1 MSAPGTQAAS
11 SMENQEDKE
20 KSLMV
25 RETEAVPER
34 PLDIERLRRCIIEF
48 VHENFLEV
56 VFWQMQTANKD
67 FDEMLGVQAVVLLS
81 KMDEKERGVL
91 LMELVTIVHEASPQW
106 RQEYERVVD
115 AILYYAHA
123 AGVLSINMCVEG
135 LALTADFTLRTI
147 MDPQKWS
154 FIEENIP
161 LMDYK
166 GILLKILDPD
176 LNVIPP
182 IFTLTELSRGILKRA
197 YMFPRLAHRLSELIM
212 YFRAVAELSYVIGRC
227 FLFPLPAHPSFA
239 ASAASCR
246 IDHLTTQ
253 ISHRAPYLPYKAEL
267 RAPQTYLL
275 YTVIRQP
282 HGKEVLSGL
291 LRQVTHGRT
300 QWDEILSVLIS
311 ETMAE
316 VRRFLLVY
324 VSCCSLNGQA
334 SSEHYC
340 INSLVF
346 WQMQTANKDLDEML
360 GVQAVVLLSKM
371 DEKER
376 GVLLMELV
384 TIVHEASP
392 QWRQEY
398 ERVVD
403 AILYYAHAAGV
414 LSINMCVEGLALTAD
429 FTLRTIMDP
438 QKWSF
443 IEENIPLMDYKGVRS
458 LFKCLIYQQFN
469 SIPAQLSPEQRRQ
482 LLPAERF
489 CFQILL
495 KILDPDLNVIPP
507 IFTLTELSRGILKRA
522 YMFPRLAH
530 RLSELI
536 MYFRAVAE
544 LSYVIGRCFLFPLP
558 AHPSFAASAA
568 SCRIDHLTT
577 QIRNLSRLL
586 SLLSNVLV
594 KTGYRRAR
602 DEVMWIM
609 LQIAGTFQ
617 PHLQKEQVEE
627 MARLY
632 NLLFNDDVVW
642 TGASDHPSQLVRF
655 LAAACMWNI
664 LDGSEGLPP
673 PSECLANQIEFVR
686 SNNGPPDEA
695 MQAVLDN
702 AFRHESPTSRSVHA
716 IFQQRLDGQ
725 PTDEPHILPYGRAAN
740 NKLDA
745 FDMQFLDALT
755 LRAKINLL
763 ISTCFVSL
771 HKVDRLPSPAC
782 VETCARILTSIEFDY
797 GLTNFIAILNRSI
810 TAALS
815 PAPPDGLNH
824 KDQCYML
831 LDLLCYR
838 LPSIPM
844 NFRAAMSHSHDPTP
858 AGLRLCMTIHSAMAQ
873 QQVATNHL
881 LYSAMEH
888 TLMRQWAWNLLP
900 DTISLAHLFV
910 DNAFG
915 NTLLN
920 LNSWLVYNPMENTRM
935 GRLVVCPEIVRMLL
949 ITMMRAMK
957 IMGVESDPELMRI
970 NQVYTWA
977 PSQLSSL
984 PLAAQRTAITLEED
998 PVKAEAFQREVHTDF
1013 MQMRGQPE
1021 MSWMEYM
1028 SMPSRQPTI
1037 LCVIFRFLMESPPEH
1052 QMLQPVTY
1060 QILDRQTCREHVLA
1074 VNALTDYIISQ
1085 CSAEKNSEEFLPM
1098 IRVLNMMVFH
1108 WHVMTFDRLL
1118 LSLVLHPATDHASQ
1132 IAMVIVQALLNCTEI
1147 NERIDFYCRY
1157 IPRRDV
1163 DAPEHFRRLAEYHR
1177 KFPEMTFGEMA
1188 SRPPMM
1194 TEILD
1199 FTLARALE
1207 LQVDNIFSTILTTCG
1222 PIYKFHPYPIT
1233 FLYTILFCMHEQLG
1247 HHPRARQFVLAILC
1261 QGDQSSLT
1269 QSFIN
1274 DNHQRVYS
1282 FEELVY
1288 ELADRIITCSEFILT
1303 PPSYVAPDWRFAE
1316 YPPAAQALYLAC
1328 IELLASPH
1336 TPEHIVPAMINLL
1349 VSSRAQP
1356 PRPYLLLNAIA
1367 LLLTALP
1374 EAYCRVLQNEFLAV
1388 IDSGVLSEMTF
1399 EEIVFDEFEER
1410 QLLQMASRP
1419 LIVNVVAQAYWYH
1432 SNLSSL
1438 SKLISTFAGE
1448 VCSRAN
1454 TENDLWYALRL
1465 VVPLLQRCYDWR
1477 EKVKHEESLK
1487 VVSIL
1492 YTKIGDIT
1500 ERYGDILHGDELC
1513 DLLYYFKYMFVGDF
1527 LRKEA
1532 EAAFPRILYTKIG
1545 DITERYGDILHGD
1558 ELCDLLYYF
1567 KYMFVGDFLRKEAEA
1582 AFPRYWGDLSWRNAE
1597 KLLLLCEDGSFLVRD
1612 SHSDNHLF
1620 TISYKHE
1627 DRVLHSRV
1635 EISGQYAHLGGP
1647 LSLERSESVVE
1658 LLKHAVQ
1665 ISFTRERDILIHRRG
1680 AEAEASGIHLRYPL
1694 SRLQLLPR
1702 LQYLCRLKI
1711 RLLSRTEKLSTLPL
1725 PPSLIAYVSDPKFL
1739 IPNVKECL
1747 KVLEERRKMLGIT

>member
-1 MSAPGTQAAS
+1 
-11 SMENQEDKE
+11 
-20 KSLMV
+20 
-25 RETEAVPER
+25 
-34 PLDIERLRRCIIEF
+34 
-48 VHENFLEV
+48 
-56 VFWQMQTANKD
+56 
-67 FDEMLGVQAVVLLS
+67 
-81 KMDEKERGVL
+81 
-91 LMELVTIVHEASPQW
+91 
-106 RQEYERVVD
+106 
-115 AILYYAHA
+115 
-123 AGVLSINMCVEG
+123 
-135 LALTADFTLRTI
+135 
-147 MDPQKWS
+147 MDPQKWI

-166 GILLKILDPD
+166 GVRSLFKCLIYQQFNSIPAQLSPEQRRQLLPAERILLKILDPD

-227 FLFPLPAHPSFA
+227 FLFPLPAHPSFT

-282 HGKEVLSGL
+282 RGKEVLSGL

-316 VRRFLLVY
+316 VQKLPEEVEIPRY
-324 VSCCSLNGQA
+324 QWEN
-334 SSEHYC
+334 
-340 INSLVF
+340 
-346 WQMQTANKDLDEML
+346 
-360 GVQAVVLLSKM
+360 
-371 DEKER
+371 
-376 GVLLMELV
+376 LM
-384 TIVHEASP
+384 
-392 QWRQEY
+392 
-398 ERVVD
+398 
-403 AILYYAHAAGV
+403 
-414 LSINMCVEGLALTAD
+414 SI
-429 FTLRTIMDP
+429 
-438 QKWSF
+438 
-443 IEENIPLMDYKGVRS
+443 
-458 LFKCLIYQQFN
+458 
-469 SIPAQLSPEQRRQ
+469 
-482 LLPAERF
+482 
-489 CFQILL
+489 
-495 KILDPDLNVIPP
+495 
-507 IFTLTELSRGILKRA
+507 
-522 YMFPRLAH
+522 
-530 RLSELI
+530 I
-536 MYFRAVAE
+536 MYG
-544 LSYVIGRCFLFPLP
+544 I
-558 AHPSFAASAA
+558 
-568 SCRIDHLTT
+568 T
-577 QIRNLSRLL
+577 QKHINLSRLL

-617 PHLQKEQVEE
+617 QHLQKEQVEE

-673 PSECLANQIEFVR
+673 PSECLANQIEFIR
-686 SNNGPPDEA
+686 SNTGPPDEA

-702 AFRHESPTSRSVHA
+702 AFRHESPISRNVHA

-725 PTDEPHILPYGRAAN
+725 PTDELHLLPYGRAAN

-763 ISTCFVSL
+763 LSTCFVSL

-797 GLTNFIAILNRSI
+797 GLTNFITILNRSI

-815 PAPPDGLNH
+815 PAPADGLSL
-824 KDQCYML
+824 KDQCYIL
-831 LDLLCYR
+831 LDLLCYRPIYLFKITLVR

-844 NFRAAMSHSHDPTP
+844 NFRASLSHTHDPTP

-873 QQVATNHL
+873 QQVATNYG

-920 LNSWLVYNPMENTRM
+920 LNSWLVYNPMDNARA

-957 IMGVESDPELMRI
+957 IMGVESDAELMRI

-984 PLAAQRTAITLEED
+984 PLTAQRTAVTLEED
-998 PVKAEAFQREVHTDF
+998 TAKAEAFQREVHTDF

-1037 LCVIFRFLMESPPEH
+1037 LCVIFRYLIESPPEH
-1052 QMLQPVTY
+1052 QILSPVIY
-1060 QILDRQTCREHVLA
+1060 QILDRLTCREYVLA

-1098 IRVLNMMVFH
+1098 MIRVLNMMVFH
-1108 WHVMTFDRLL
+1108 RHVMTFDRLL

-1132 IAMVIVQALLNCTEI
+1132 IAMVIVQALFNCSEI
-1147 NERIDFYCRY
+1147 NERIDFYCRF

-1163 DAPEHFRRLAEYHR
+1163 DAPEHFRRLSEYHR
-1177 KFPEMTFGEMA
+1177 KFPEMTFAEMA
-1188 SRPPMM
+1188 NRPPMM
-1194 TEILD
+1194 AEMINPRAHYPIYYGSLIERLLPILD

-1288 ELADRIITCSEFILT
+1288 E

-1336 TPEHIVPAMINLL
+1336 SPEHIVPAMINLL

-1356 PRPYLLLNAIA
+1356 PRPYLMLNAIA

-1388 IDSGVLSEMTF
+1388 IDSGVLADMTF

-1432 SNLSSL
+1432 SNLTSL

-1487 VVSIL
+1487 VVSVL

-1532 EAAFPRILYTKIG
+1532 EAAFPRFPPRMRERLKFYTSFSSNKEKDEDCHAKMSTVNRPDLAKILKSRSNA
-1545 DITERYGDILHGD
+1545 TERS
-1558 ELCDLLYYF
+1558 
-1567 KYMFVGDFLRKEAEA
+1567 AETSVNKV
-1582 AFPRYWGDLSWRNAE
+1582 F
-1597 KLLLLCEDGSFLVRD
+1597 
-1612 SHSDNHLF
+1612 
-1620 TISYKHE
+1620 
-1627 DRVLHSRV
+1627 HSRV
-1635 EISGQYAHLGGP
+1635 EVSGQYVRLGGP
-1647 LSLERSESVVE
+1647 SSLERAESVVD
-1658 LLKHAVQ
+1658 LLKHAIQ
-1665 ISFTRERDILIHRRG
+1665 ISYSRERDILMHRRG
-1680 AEAEASGIHLRYPL
+1680 EEAEASEIRLQYPL
-1694 SRLQLLPR
+1694 SRLSLLPR

-1711 RLLSRTEKLSTLPL
+1711 RLTVRQDRISTLPL
-1725 PPSLIAYVSDPKFL
+1725 PPKLLAYVADPKFL
-1739 IPNVKECL
+1739 IPNIRECL
-1747 KVLEERRKMLGIT
+1747 RVLEERRENIIMMG

>member
-1 MSAPGTQAAS
+1 MSAPAAQPTS
-11 SMENQEDKE
+11 SAEGQEEKD
-20 KSLMV
+20 KSLLL
-25 RETEAVPER
+25 RESDAAPER

-67 FDEMLGVQAVVLLS
+67 FDEMLGVQAVVLLN

-91 LMELVTIVHEASPQW
+91 LMELVTIVHEASLQW

-147 MDPQKWS
+147 MDPQKWT

-166 GILLKILDPD
+166 G
-176 LNVIPP
+176 VR
-182 IFTLTELSRGILKRA
+182 S
-197 YMFPRLAHRLSELIM
+197 
-212 YFRAVAELSYVIGRC
+212 
-227 FLFPLPAHPSFA
+227 LFN
-239 ASAASCR
+239 
-246 IDHLTTQ
+246 
-253 ISHRAPYLPYKAEL
+253 HRAPYLPYKAEL

-282 HGKEVLSGL
+282 RGKEVLSGL

-316 VRRFLLVY
+316 VQKLPEEVEIPRY
-324 VSCCSLNGQA
+324 QWEN
-334 SSEHYC
+334 
-340 INSLVF
+340 
-346 WQMQTANKDLDEML
+346 
-360 GVQAVVLLSKM
+360 
-371 DEKER
+371 
-376 GVLLMELV
+376 LM
-384 TIVHEASP
+384 
-392 QWRQEY
+392 
-398 ERVVD
+398 
-403 AILYYAHAAGV
+403 
-414 LSINMCVEGLALTAD
+414 SI
-429 FTLRTIMDP
+429 
-438 QKWSF
+438 
-443 IEENIPLMDYKGVRS
+443 
-458 LFKCLIYQQFN
+458 
-469 SIPAQLSPEQRRQ
+469 
-482 LLPAERF
+482 
-489 CFQILL
+489 
-495 KILDPDLNVIPP
+495 
-507 IFTLTELSRGILKRA
+507 
-522 YMFPRLAH
+522 
-530 RLSELI
+530 I
-536 MYFRAVAE
+536 MYG
-544 LSYVIGRCFLFPLP
+544 I
-558 AHPSFAASAA
+558 
-568 SCRIDHLTT
+568 T
-577 QIRNLSRLL
+577 QKHINLSRLL

-632 NLLFNDDVVW
+632 NLLFSDDVVW

-673 PSECLANQIEFVR
+673 PSECLATQIEFVR
-686 SNNGPPDEA
+686 SNTGPPDEA

-702 AFRHESPTSRSVHA
+702 AFRHESPISRNVHA

-815 PAPPDGLNH
+815 PAPADGLNH

-844 NFRAAMSHSHDPTP
+844 NFRAAMSHTHDPTP

-873 QQVATNHL
+873 QHVASNHG

-920 LNSWLVYNPMENTRM
+920 LNSWLVYNPMDNSRA
-935 GRLVVCPEIVRMLL
+935 GRLVICPE
-949 ITMMRAMK
+949 
-957 IMGVESDPELMRI
+957 
-970 NQVYTWA
+970 
-977 PSQLSSL
+977 LSSL
-984 PLAAQRTAITLEED
+984 PLTAQRTAITLEED
-998 PVKAEAFQREVHTDF
+998 PAKAEAFQVLYFSLFQREVHTDF

-1037 LCVIFRFLMESPPEH
+1037 LCVIFRYLIESPPEH
-1052 QMLQPVTY
+1052 QMLSPVIY

-1098 IRVLNMMVFH
+1098 MIRVLNMMVFH
-1108 WHVMTFDRLL
+1108 RHVMTFDRLL

-1157 IPRRDV
+1157 IPKRDV

-1177 KFPEMTFGEMA
+1177 KFPEMTFAEMA
-1188 SRPPMM
+1188 NRPPMM
-1194 TEILD
+1194 AEMVNPRAHYPIYYGSLIERLLPILD

-1356 PRPYLLLNAIA
+1356 PRPYLMLNAIA

-1388 IDSGVLSEMTF
+1388 IDSGVLAEMTF

-1432 SNLSSL
+1432 SNLTSL

-1532 EAAFPRILYTKIG
+1532 EAAFPRFPPRMRERLKFYTSFSSNK
-1545 DITERYGDILHGD
+1545 EKD
-1558 ELCDLLYYF
+1558 EDCAAKVSSVSRPDL
-1567 KYMFVGDFLRKEAEA
+1567 A
-1582 AFPRYWGDLSWRNAE
+1582 
-1597 KLLLLCEDGSFLVRD
+1597 
-1612 SHSDNHLF
+1612 
-1620 TISYKHE
+1620 T
-1627 DRVLHSRV
+1627 
-1635 EISGQYAHLGGP
+1635 
-1647 LSLERSESVVE
+1647 
-1658 LLKHAVQ
+1658 LLK
-1665 ISFTRERDILIHRRG
+1665 T
-1680 AEAEASGIHLRYPL
+1680 
-1694 SRLQLLPR
+1694 SRANAPDR
-1702 LQYLCRLKI
+1702 PADTHVT
-1711 RLLSRTEKLSTLPL
+1711 SS
-1725 PPSLIAYVSDPKFL
+1725 AGDH
-1739 IPNVKECL
+1739 
-1747 KVLEERRKMLGIT
+1747 

>member
-1 MSAPGTQAAS
+1 MSATAGQPTDGHD
-11 SMENQEDKE
+11 DKD
-20 KSLMV
+20 KSLLLK
-25 RETEAVPER
+25 EGDEAPQR

-91 LMELVTIVHEASPQW
+91 LMELVTIVHESSLQW

-147 MDPQKWS
+147 MDPQKWI

-166 GILLKILDPD
+166 GVRSLFKCLIYQQFNSIPAQLSPEQRRQLLPAERILLKILDPD

-212 YFRAVAELSYVIGRC
+212 YFRAVAELSYVIG
-227 FLFPLPAHPSFA
+227 
-239 ASAASCR
+239 
-246 IDHLTTQ
+246 
-253 ISHRAPYLPYKAEL
+253 SHRAPYLPYKAEL

-282 HGKEVLSGL
+282 RGKEVLSGL

-316 VRRFLLVY
+316 VQKLPEEIEIPRY
-324 VSCCSLNGQA
+324 QWEN
-334 SSEHYC
+334 
-340 INSLVF
+340 
-346 WQMQTANKDLDEML
+346 
-360 GVQAVVLLSKM
+360 
-371 DEKER
+371 
-376 GVLLMELV
+376 LM
-384 TIVHEASP
+384 
-392 QWRQEY
+392 
-398 ERVVD
+398 
-403 AILYYAHAAGV
+403 
-414 LSINMCVEGLALTAD
+414 SI
-429 FTLRTIMDP
+429 
-438 QKWSF
+438 
-443 IEENIPLMDYKGVRS
+443 
-458 LFKCLIYQQFN
+458 
-469 SIPAQLSPEQRRQ
+469 
-482 LLPAERF
+482 
-489 CFQILL
+489 
-495 KILDPDLNVIPP
+495 
-507 IFTLTELSRGILKRA
+507 
-522 YMFPRLAH
+522 
-530 RLSELI
+530 I
-536 MYFRAVAE
+536 MYG
-544 LSYVIGRCFLFPLP
+544 I
-558 AHPSFAASAA
+558 
-568 SCRIDHLTT
+568 T
-577 QIRNLSRLL
+577 QKHINLSRLL

-617 PHLQKEQVEE
+617 QHLQKEQVEEMARLYNVQKLPEEIEIPRYQWENLMSIIMYGITQKHINLSRLLSLLSNVLVKTGYRRARDEVMWIMLQIAGTFQQHLQKEQVEE

-673 PSECLANQIEFVR
+673 PSECLANQIEFIR
-686 SNNGPPDEA
+686 SNTGPPDEA

-702 AFRHESPTSRSVHA
+702 AFRHESPVSRNVHA

-725 PTDEPHILPYGRAAN
+725 PTDEPHLLPYGRAAN

-763 ISTCFVSL
+763 LSTCFVSL

-797 GLTNFIAILNRSI
+797 GLTNFITILNRSI

-815 PAPPDGLNH
+815 PAPADGLSL

-844 NFRAAMSHSHDPTP
+844 NFRASMSHTHDPTP

-873 QQVATNHL
+873 QQIATNYG

-920 LNSWLVYNPMENTRM
+920 VNSWLVYNPMDNARA

-957 IMGVESDPELMRI
+957 IMGIESDPELMRI
-970 NQVYTWA
+970 NQAYTWA

-984 PLAAQRTAITLEED
+984 PLTAQRTAITLEED
-998 PVKAEAFQREVHTDF
+998 TAKAEAFQREVHTDF

-1037 LCVIFRFLMESPPEH
+1037 LCVIFRYLIESPPEH
-1052 QMLQPVTY
+1052 QILSPVIY
-1060 QILDRQTCREHVLA
+1060 QILDRLTCREYVLA

-1098 IRVLNMMVFH
+1098 MIRVLNMMVFH
-1108 WHVMTFDRLL
+1108 RHVMTFDRLL

-1163 DAPEHFRRLAEYHR
+1163 DAPEHFRRLSEYHR
-1177 KFPEMTFGEMA
+1177 KFPEMTFAEMA
-1188 SRPPMM
+1188 NRPPMM
-1194 TEILD
+1194 AEMINPRAHYPIYYGSLIERLLPILD

-1336 TPEHIVPAMINLL
+1336 SPEHIVPAMINLL

-1356 PRPYLLLNAIA
+1356 PRPYLMLNAIA

-1388 IDSGVLSEMTF
+1388 IDSGVLAG
-1399 EEIVFDEFEER
+1399 IVAFF
-1410 QLLQMASRP
+1410 
-1419 LIVNVVAQAYWYH
+1419 
-1432 SNLSSL
+1432 LS
-1438 SKLISTFAGE
+1438 
-1448 VCSRAN
+1448 C
-1454 TENDLWYALRL
+1454 
-1465 VVPLLQRCYDWR
+1465 
-1477 EKVKHEESLK
+1477 SLK
-1487 VVSIL
+1487 
-1492 YTKIGDIT
+1492 
-1500 ERYGDILHGDELC
+1500 
-1513 DLLYYFKYMFVGDF
+1513 
-1527 LRKEA
+1527 
-1532 EAAFPRILYTKIG
+1532 
-1545 DITERYGDILHGD
+1545 
-1558 ELCDLLYYF
+1558 
-1567 KYMFVGDFLRKEAEA
+1567 
-1582 AFPRYWGDLSWRNAE
+1582 
-1597 KLLLLCEDGSFLVRD
+1597 
-1612 SHSDNHLF
+1612 
-1620 TISYKHE
+1620 
-1627 DRVLHSRV
+1627 
-1635 EISGQYAHLGGP
+1635 
-1647 LSLERSESVVE
+1647 
-1658 LLKHAVQ
+1658 
-1665 ISFTRERDILIHRRG
+1665 
-1680 AEAEASGIHLRYPL
+1680 
-1694 SRLQLLPR
+1694 
-1702 LQYLCRLKI
+1702 
-1711 RLLSRTEKLSTLPL
+1711 
-1725 PPSLIAYVSDPKFL
+1725 
-1739 IPNVKECL
+1739 
-1747 KVLEERRKMLGIT
+1747 

>member
-1 MSAPGTQAAS
+1 MSAASAQPAS
-11 SMENQEDKE
+11 SGDAQEEKD
-20 KSLMV
+20 KSLV
-25 RETEAVPER
+25 ARDEAVPER

-91 LMELVTIVHEASPQW
+91 LMELVTIVHEASAQW

-147 MDPQKWS
+147 MDPQKWT

-166 GILLKILDPD
+166 GVRSLFKCLIYQQFNSIPAQLSPEQRRQLLPPERILLKILDPD

-282 HGKEVLSGL
+282 RGKEVLSGL

-316 VRRFLLVY
+316 VQKLP
-324 VSCCSLNGQA
+324 
-334 SSEHYC
+334 E
-340 INSLVF
+340 
-346 WQMQTANKDLDEML
+346 EMEIPRY
-360 GVQAVVLLSKM
+360 QW
-371 DEKER
+371 EN
-376 GVLLMELV
+376 LM
-384 TIVHEASP
+384 
-392 QWRQEY
+392 
-398 ERVVD
+398 
-403 AILYYAHAAGV
+403 
-414 LSINMCVEGLALTAD
+414 SI
-429 FTLRTIMDP
+429 
-438 QKWSF
+438 
-443 IEENIPLMDYKGVRS
+443 
-458 LFKCLIYQQFN
+458 
-469 SIPAQLSPEQRRQ
+469 
-482 LLPAERF
+482 
-489 CFQILL
+489 
-495 KILDPDLNVIPP
+495 
-507 IFTLTELSRGILKRA
+507 
-522 YMFPRLAH
+522 
-530 RLSELI
+530 I
-536 MYFRAVAE
+536 MYG
-544 LSYVIGRCFLFPLP
+544 I
-558 AHPSFAASAA
+558 
-568 SCRIDHLTT
+568 T
-577 QIRNLSRLL
+577 QKHINLSRLL

-632 NLLFNDDVVW
+632 NLLFSDDVVW

-673 PSECLANQIEFVR
+673 PSECLATQIEFVR
-686 SNNGPPDEA
+686 SNTGPPDEA

-702 AFRHESPTSRSVHA
+702 AFRHESQVSRSVHA
-716 IFQQRLDGQ
+716 MFQQRLDGQ

-815 PAPPDGLNH
+815 PAPSDGLNH

-844 NFRAAMSHSHDPTP
+844 NFRTTMSHSHDPTP

-873 QQVATNHL
+873 QQVASNHL

-920 LNSWLVYNPMENTRM
+920 LNSWMVYNPMDNTRM
-935 GRLVVCPEIVRMLL
+935 GRLVVCPEVVRMLL

-957 IMGVESDPELMRI
+957 IMGIESDPEIIRI

-984 PLAAQRTAITLEED
+984 PLSAQRTAITLEED
-998 PVKAEAFQREVHTDF
+998 PAKAEAFQREVHTDF

-1028 SMPSRQPTI
+1028 SLPSRQPTI
-1037 LCVIFRFLMESPPEH
+1037 LCVIFRSLIESPPEH
-1052 QMLQPVTY
+1052 QIVPPVIY

-1074 VNALTDYIISQ
+1074 VNALVDYIISQ
-1085 CSAEKNSEEFLPM
+1085 WNAEKNLEEFLPMM

-1108 WHVMTFDRLL
+1108 RHVMTFDRLL
-1118 LSLVLHPATDHASQ
+1118 LALVLHPATDHASQ

-1157 IPRRDV
+1157 IPKRDV

-1188 SRPPMM
+1188 NRPPMM
-1194 TEILD
+1194 AEIINSRAHYPIYYGSLIERLLPILD

-1222 PIYKFHPYPIT
+1222 PMYKFHPYPIT
-1233 FLYTILFCMHEQLG
+1233 FLYSILFCMHEQLG

-1356 PRPYLLLNAIA
+1356 PRPYLMLNAIA

-1374 EAYCRVLQNEFLAV
+1374 DAYCRVLQNEFLNV

-1432 SNLSSL
+1432 SNLTSL

-1477 EKVKHEESLK
+1477 EKVKHEELIFQSLK

-1492 YTKIGDIT
+1492 YTKIGDIA
-1500 ERYGDILHGDELC
+1500 ERYGEILHGDELC

-1532 EAAFPRILYTKIG
+1532 EAAFPRFPPRMRERLKFYTSFSSNK
-1545 DITERYGDILHGD
+1545 EKD
-1558 ELCDLLYYF
+1558 EDCAKVSTVNRPDL
-1567 KYMFVGDFLRKEAEA
+1567 A
-1582 AFPRYWGDLSWRNAE
+1582 
-1597 KLLLLCEDGSFLVRD
+1597 
-1612 SHSDNHLF
+1612 
-1620 TISYKHE
+1620 T
-1627 DRVLHSRV
+1627 
-1635 EISGQYAHLGGP
+1635 
-1647 LSLERSESVVE
+1647 
-1658 LLKHAVQ
+1658 LLKTSRAHAPDRPAD
-1665 ISFTRERDILIHRRG
+1665 S
-1680 AEAEASGIHLRYPL
+1680 AS
-1694 SRLQLLPR
+1694 S
-1702 LQYLCRLKI
+1702 
-1711 RLLSRTEKLSTLPL
+1711 ST
-1725 PPSLIAYVSDPKFL
+1725 AG
-1739 IPNVKECL
+1739 EHH
-1747 KVLEERRKMLGIT
+1747 

>member
-1 MSAPGTQAAS
+1 
-11 SMENQEDKE
+11 
-20 KSLMV
+20 
-25 RETEAVPER
+25 
-34 PLDIERLRRCIIEF
+34 
-48 VHENFLEV
+48 
-56 VFWQMQTANKD
+56 
-67 FDEMLGVQAVVLLS
+67 
-81 KMDEKERGVL
+81 
-91 LMELVTIVHEASPQW
+91 MELVTIVHEASLQW

-115 AILYYAHA
+115 AILYYAHS

-147 MDPQKWS
+147 MDPQKWT
-154 FIEENIP
+154 FIDENIP

-166 GILLKILDPD
+166 GVRSLFKCLIYQQFNSIPAQLSPEQRRQLLPAERILLKILDPD

-275 YTVIRQP
+275 YMVIRQP
-282 HGKEVLSGL
+282 RGKEVLSGL

-316 VRRFLLVY
+316 V
-324 VSCCSLNGQA
+324 
-334 SSEHYC
+334 
-340 INSLVF
+340 
-346 WQMQTANKDLDEML
+346 
-360 GVQAVVLLSKM
+360 
-371 DEKER
+371 
-376 GVLLMELV
+376 
-384 TIVHEASP
+384 
-392 QWRQEY
+392 
-398 ERVVD
+398 
-403 AILYYAHAAGV
+403 
-414 LSINMCVEGLALTAD
+414 
-429 FTLRTIMDP
+429 
-438 QKWSF
+438 QK
-443 IEENIPLMDYKGVRS
+443 
-458 LFKCLIYQQFN
+458 
-469 SIPAQLSPEQRRQ
+469 
-482 LLPAERF
+482 LP
-489 CFQILL
+489 
-495 KILDPDLNVIPP
+495 
-507 IFTLTELSRGILKRA
+507 
-522 YMFPRLAH
+522 
-530 RLSELI
+530 
-536 MYFRAVAE
+536 
-544 LSYVIGRCFLFPLP
+544 
-558 AHPSFAASAA
+558 
-568 SCRIDHLTT
+568 
-577 QIRNLSRLL
+577 
-586 SLLSNVLV
+586 
-594 KTGYRRAR
+594 
-602 DEVMWIM
+602 
-609 LQIAGTFQ
+609 
-617 PHLQKEQVEE
+617 
-627 MARLY
+627 
-632 NLLFNDDVVW
+632 DDVEIPRYQWENLMSIIIDDVIW

-673 PSECLANQIEFVR
+673 PSGCLANQIEFVR
-686 SNNGPPDEA
+686 SNTGPPDEA

-702 AFRHESPTSRSVHA
+702 AFRHESPVSRTVHA

-725 PTDEPHILPYGRAAN
+725 PTEEPHILPYGRTAN
-740 NKLDA
+740 NKLEA
-745 FDMQFLDALT
+745 FDMQFLDSLT

-763 ISTCFVSL
+763 LSTCFVSL

-815 PAPPDGLNH
+815 PGPADGLNL
-824 KDQCYML
+824 KDQCHIL
-831 LDLLCYR
+831 LDILCYR

-844 NFRAAMSHSHDPTP
+844 NFRTSMSHSHDPSP

-873 QQVATNHL
+873 Q
-881 LYSAMEH
+881 
-888 TLMRQWAWNLLP
+888 
-900 DTISLAHLFV
+900 
-910 DNAFG
+910 
-915 NTLLN
+915 
-920 LNSWLVYNPMENTRM
+920 
-935 GRLVVCPEIVRMLL
+935 
-949 ITMMRAMK
+949 
-957 IMGVESDPELMRI
+957 
-970 NQVYTWA
+970 
-977 PSQLSSL
+977 
-984 PLAAQRTAITLEED
+984 
-998 PVKAEAFQREVHTDF
+998 
-1013 MQMRGQPE
+1013 
-1021 MSWMEYM
+1021 
-1028 SMPSRQPTI
+1028 
-1037 LCVIFRFLMESPPEH
+1037 
-1052 QMLQPVTY
+1052 
-1060 QILDRQTCREHVLA
+1060 
-1074 VNALTDYIISQ
+1074 
-1085 CSAEKNSEEFLPM
+1085 M

-1108 WHVMTFDRLL
+1108 RHVMTFDRLL

-1132 IAMVIVQALLNCTEI
+1132 IAMVIVQ
-1147 NERIDFYCRY
+1147 
-1157 IPRRDV
+1157 
-1163 DAPEHFRRLAEYHR
+1163 
-1177 KFPEMTFGEMA
+1177 KFPEMTFAEMA
-1188 SRPPMM
+1188 IRPPMM
-1194 TEILD
+1194 AEMITP
-1199 FTLARALE
+1199 RAHY
-1207 LQVDNIFSTILTTCG
+1207 
-1222 PIYKFHPYPIT
+1222 PIYYGSLIERLLPVKSVLQFDLFLKAFLQPFAFCHFFISYPIT

-1282 FEELVY
+1282 FEDLVY

-1303 PPSYVAPDWRFAE
+1303 PPPYVASDWRFAE

-1336 TPEHIVPAMINLL
+1336 SPEHIVPAMINLL

-1356 PRPYLLLNAIA
+1356 RRPYLMLNAIA

-1374 EAYCRVLQNEFLAV
+1374 EAYCRMLQNEFLAV
-1388 IDSGVLSEMTF
+1388 IDSGVLADMTF

-1448 VCSRAN
+1448 ACSRAN

-1532 EAAFPRILYTKIG
+1532 EAAFPR
-1545 DITERYGDILHGD
+1545 
-1558 ELCDLLYYF
+1558 
-1567 KYMFVGDFLRKEAEA
+1567 
-1582 AFPRYWGDLSWRNAE
+1582 
-1597 KLLLLCEDGSFLVRD
+1597 
-1612 SHSDNHLF
+1612 
-1620 TISYKHE
+1620 
-1627 DRVLHSRV
+1627 
-1635 EISGQYAHLGGP
+1635 
-1647 LSLERSESVVE
+1647 
-1658 LLKHAVQ
+1658 
-1665 ISFTRERDILIHRRG
+1665 
-1680 AEAEASGIHLRYPL
+1680 
-1694 SRLQLLPR
+1694 
-1702 LQYLCRLKI
+1702 
-1711 RLLSRTEKLSTLPL
+1711 
-1725 PPSLIAYVSDPKFL
+1725 
-1739 IPNVKECL
+1739 
-1747 KVLEERRKMLGIT
+1747 

>member
-1 MSAPGTQAAS
+1 MMSAAAGQPT
-11 SMENQEDKE
+11 EAQDDKE
-20 KSLMV
+20 KSLVV
-25 RETEAVPER
+25 REGDGAPER

-48 VHENFLEV
+48 VKEKN
-56 VFWQMQTANKD
+56 
-67 FDEMLGVQAVVLLS
+67 VLLT
-81 KMDEKERGVL
+81 
-91 LMELVTIVHEASPQW
+91 ELVTIVHESSLQW
-106 RQEYERVVD
+106 RQDYERVVD
-115 AILYYAHA
+115 SILYYAHA
-123 AGVLSINMCVEG
+123 AG
-135 LALTADFTLRTI
+135 
-147 MDPQKWS
+147 
-154 FIEENIP
+154 
-161 LMDYK
+161 
-166 GILLKILDPD
+166 
-176 LNVIPP
+176 
-182 IFTLTELSRGILKRA
+182 
-197 YMFPRLAHRLSELIM
+197 RLAHRLSELIM

-267 RAPQTYLL
+267 KAPQTYLL

-282 HGKEVLSGL
+282 RGKEVLSGL
-291 LRQVTHGRT
+291 LRQVSHGRT

-316 VRRFLLVY
+316 VQKLPEDVEIPRY
-324 VSCCSLNGQA
+324 QWEN
-334 SSEHYC
+334 
-340 INSLVF
+340 
-346 WQMQTANKDLDEML
+346 
-360 GVQAVVLLSKM
+360 
-371 DEKER
+371 
-376 GVLLMELV
+376 LM
-384 TIVHEASP
+384 
-392 QWRQEY
+392 
-398 ERVVD
+398 
-403 AILYYAHAAGV
+403 
-414 LSINMCVEGLALTAD
+414 SI
-429 FTLRTIMDP
+429 
-438 QKWSF
+438 
-443 IEENIPLMDYKGVRS
+443 
-458 LFKCLIYQQFN
+458 
-469 SIPAQLSPEQRRQ
+469 
-482 LLPAERF
+482 
-489 CFQILL
+489 
-495 KILDPDLNVIPP
+495 
-507 IFTLTELSRGILKRA
+507 
-522 YMFPRLAH
+522 
-530 RLSELI
+530 I
-536 MYFRAVAE
+536 MYG
-544 LSYVIGRCFLFPLP
+544 I
-558 AHPSFAASAA
+558 
-568 SCRIDHLTT
+568 T
-577 QIRNLSRLL
+577 QKHINLSRLL

-617 PHLQKEQVEE
+617 QHLQKEQVEE

-686 SNNGPPDEA
+686 SNTGPPDEA

-702 AFRHESPTSRSVHA
+702 AFRHESPISRNVHA

-725 PTDEPHILPYGRAAN
+725 PTDEPHLLPYGRPAN

-763 ISTCFVSL
+763 LSTCFVSL

-797 GLTNFIAILNRSI
+797 GLTNFITILNRSI
-810 TAALS
+810 TAALT
-815 PAPPDGLNH
+815 PPPQDSLSL

-844 NFRAAMSHSHDPTP
+844 NFRASISHAHDPSP

-873 QQVATNHL
+873 PQIASNYG

-920 LNSWLVYNPMENTRM
+920 LNSWLVSNPMDNTRA

-957 IMGVESDPELMRI
+957 IMGIESDPELMRI

-984 PLAAQRTAITLEED
+984 PLTAQRTAITPEED
-998 PVKAEAFQREVHTDF
+998 IARAEAFQREVHTDF
-1013 MQMRGQPE
+1013 TQMRGQPE

-1037 LCVIFRFLMESPPEH
+1037 LCVIFRHLIDSLPEH
-1052 QMLQPVTY
+1052 SMLAPVVY
-1060 QILDRQTCREHVLA
+1060 QILDRLTCREYVLA
-1074 VNALTDYIISQ
+1074 
-1085 CSAEKNSEEFLPM
+1085 
-1098 IRVLNMMVFH
+1098 
-1108 WHVMTFDRLL
+1108 
-1118 LSLVLHPATDHASQ
+1118 
-1132 IAMVIVQALLNCTEI
+1132 ALLNCSEI

-1157 IPRRDV
+1157 IPKRDV
-1163 DAPEHFRRLAEYHR
+1163 DAPEHFRRLSEYHR
-1177 KFPEMTFGEMA
+1177 KFPEMTFSEMA
-1188 SRPPMM
+1188 NRPPMM
-1194 TEILD
+1194 AEMINPRAHYPIYYGSLIERLLPILD

-1233 FLYTILFCMHEQLG
+1233 FLYTILFCMHEQVG

-1261 QGDQSSLT
+1261 Q
-1269 QSFIN
+1269 
-1274 DNHQRVYS
+1274 
-1282 FEELVY
+1282 
-1288 ELADRIITCSEFILT
+1288 
-1303 PPSYVAPDWRFAE
+1303 APDWRFAE

-1356 PRPYLLLNAIA
+1356 PRPYLMLNAIA

-1388 IDSGVLSEMTF
+1388 IDSGVLASMTF

-1432 SNLSSL
+1432 SNLTSL

-1487 VVSIL
+1487 VVSVL

-1500 ERYGDILHGDELC
+1500 ERYGDIVHGDELC

-1532 EAAFPRILYTKIG
+1532 EAAFPRFPPRMRERLKFYTSFSSNK
-1545 DITERYGDILHGD
+1545 EKD
-1558 ELCDLLYYF
+1558 EECAAKMSSVSRPDL
-1567 KYMFVGDFLRKEAEA
+1567 G
-1582 AFPRYWGDLSWRNAE
+1582 
-1597 KLLLLCEDGSFLVRD
+1597 KLLKARSSERAGATDTSGS
-1612 SHSDNHLF
+1612 SDH
-1620 TISYKHE
+1620 
-1627 DRVLHSRV
+1627 
-1635 EISGQYAHLGGP
+1635 
-1647 LSLERSESVVE
+1647 
-1658 LLKHAVQ
+1658 
-1665 ISFTRERDILIHRRG
+1665 
-1680 AEAEASGIHLRYPL
+1680 
-1694 SRLQLLPR
+1694 
-1702 LQYLCRLKI
+1702 
-1711 RLLSRTEKLSTLPL
+1711 
-1725 PPSLIAYVSDPKFL
+1725 
-1739 IPNVKECL
+1739 
-1747 KVLEERRKMLGIT
+1747 

>member
-1 MSAPGTQAAS
+1 MGTIAQPTDVQEEKDKSVAVTRESDAA
-11 SMENQEDKE
+11 
-20 KSLMV
+20 
-25 RETEAVPER
+25 AAAAAPER

-81 KMDEKERGVL
+81 KMDEKEKGVL
-91 LMELVTIVHEASPQW
+91 LMELVTIVHEASLQW

-123 AGVLSINMCVEG
+123 AGVLSVNMCVEG

-147 MDPQKWS
+147 MDPQKWT
-154 FIEENIP
+154 FIDENIP

-166 GILLKILDPD
+166 GVRSLFKCLIYQQFNSIPAQLSPEQRRQLLPAERILLKILDPD

-197 YMFPRLAHRLSELIM
+197 YMFPHLAHRLSELIM

-275 YTVIRQP
+275 YMVIRQP
-282 HGKEVLSGL
+282 RGKEVLSGL

-316 VRRFLLVY
+316 VQKLPDDVEIPRY
-324 VSCCSLNGQA
+324 QWEN
-334 SSEHYC
+334 
-340 INSLVF
+340 
-346 WQMQTANKDLDEML
+346 
-360 GVQAVVLLSKM
+360 
-371 DEKER
+371 
-376 GVLLMELV
+376 LM
-384 TIVHEASP
+384 
-392 QWRQEY
+392 
-398 ERVVD
+398 
-403 AILYYAHAAGV
+403 
-414 LSINMCVEGLALTAD
+414 SI
-429 FTLRTIMDP
+429 
-438 QKWSF
+438 
-443 IEENIPLMDYKGVRS
+443 
-458 LFKCLIYQQFN
+458 
-469 SIPAQLSPEQRRQ
+469 
-482 LLPAERF
+482 
-489 CFQILL
+489 
-495 KILDPDLNVIPP
+495 
-507 IFTLTELSRGILKRA
+507 
-522 YMFPRLAH
+522 
-530 RLSELI
+530 I
-536 MYFRAVAE
+536 MYG
-544 LSYVIGRCFLFPLP
+544 I
-558 AHPSFAASAA
+558 
-568 SCRIDHLTT
+568 T
-577 QIRNLSRLL
+577 QKHVNLSRLL
-586 SLLSNVLV
+586 GLLSNVLV

-617 PHLQKEQVEE
+617 QHLQKEQIEE
-627 MARLY
+627 MGKLY
-632 NLLFNDDVVW
+632 NLLFSDDVIW

-673 PSECLANQIEFVR
+673 PSGCLANQIEFVR
-686 SNNGPPDEA
+686 SNTGPPDEA

-702 AFRHESPTSRSVHA
+702 AFRHESPVSRTVHA

-725 PTDEPHILPYGRAAN
+725 PTEEPHILPYGRAAN
-740 NKLDA
+740 NKLEA
-745 FDMQFLDALT
+745 FDMQFLDSLT

-763 ISTCFVSL
+763 LSTCFVSL

-815 PAPPDGLNH
+815 PGPADGLNL
-824 KDQCYML
+824 KDQCHIL
-831 LDLLCYR
+831 LDILCYR

-844 NFRAAMSHSHDPTP
+844 NFRSSMSHSHDPSP

-873 QQVATNHL
+873 QQVASNYG
-881 LYSAMEH
+881 LYSSMEH

-900 DTISLAHLFV
+900 DTIGLAHLFV
-910 DNAFG
+910 DSAFG

-920 LNSWLVYNPMENTRM
+920 LNSWLVYNPMDNART
-935 GRLVVCPEIVRMLL
+935 GRLVVCPEVVRMLL

-957 IMGVESDPELMRI
+957 IMGIESDSELIKI

-984 PLAAQRTAITLEED
+984 PSAAQRTAIIIEED
-998 PVKAEAFQREVHTDF
+998 TAKAEAFQREVHTDF

-1028 SMPSRQPTI
+1028 LMPSRQPTI
-1037 LCVIFRFLMESPPEH
+1037 LCVIFRYLIESPPEH
-1052 QMLQPVTY
+1052 QILSPFIY

-1085 CSAEKNSEEFLPM
+1085 CSAEKNLEEFLPM
-1098 IRVLNMMVFH
+1098 MIRVLNLMVFH
-1108 WHVMTFDRLL
+1108 RHVMTFDRLL

-1157 IPRRDV
+1157 IPKRDV

-1177 KFPEMTFGEMA
+1177 KFPEMTFAEMA
-1188 SRPPMM
+1188 IRPPMM
-1194 TEILD
+1194 AEMITPRAHYPIYYGSLIERLLPILD
-1199 FTLARALE
+1199 FTLTRALE

-1303 PPSYVAPDWRFAE
+1303 PPSYVASDWRFAE

-1336 TPEHIVPAMINLL
+1336 SPEHIVPAMINLL

-1356 PRPYLLLNAIA
+1356 PRPYLMLNAIA

-1374 EAYCRVLQNEFLAV
+1374 EAYCRVLQSEFLAV
-1388 IDSGVLSEMTF
+1388 IDSGVLADMTF

-1448 VCSRAN
+1448 ACSRAN

-1532 EAAFPRILYTKIG
+1532 EAAFPRFPPRMRERLKFYTSFSSNK
-1545 DITERYGDILHGD
+1545 EKD
-1558 ELCDLLYYF
+1558 EDCGKMSTVSRPDL
-1567 KYMFVGDFLRKEAEA
+1567 
-1582 AFPRYWGDLSWRNAE
+1582 N
-1597 KLLLLCEDGSFLVRD
+1597 KLLKTRSNPTEQRSTESTTGG
-1612 SHSDNHLF
+1612 
-1620 TISYKHE
+1620 
-1627 DRVLHSRV
+1627 V
-1635 EISGQYAHLGGP
+1635 EH
-1647 LSLERSESVVE
+1647 
-1658 LLKHAVQ
+1658 
-1665 ISFTRERDILIHRRG
+1665 
-1680 AEAEASGIHLRYPL
+1680 
-1694 SRLQLLPR
+1694 
-1702 LQYLCRLKI
+1702 
-1711 RLLSRTEKLSTLPL
+1711 
-1725 PPSLIAYVSDPKFL
+1725 
-1739 IPNVKECL
+1739 
-1747 KVLEERRKMLGIT
+1747 